1 MIRKNIST
9 VYGPQKVAVPC
20 IEEINA
26 EDGKTE
32 TEEEV
37 QIEVSVHS
45 VSSTSYIRELRAV
58 FPNWTIPSSAT
69 VITTMQNAAIDLV
82 GIGSQLAEE
91 KDVLLERVMEFD
103 IFLMEQWSSFSDIFA
118 VSSSFWWQRNSV
130 PRWKKK
136 VIQLILLI
144 LVLAYR
150 YVIRGAVIDVFVEP
164 FHLRVDS
171 PQGICLDGNIVF
183 NEVQSAQILLGY
195 K

>member
-20 IEEINA
+20 FEEINT

-45 VSSTSYIRELRAV
+45 VSSKSYIRELREV
-58 FPNWTIPSSAT
+58 FPTWTISSSAT

-91 KDVLLERVMEFD
+91 KDVLLERV
-103 IFLMEQWSSFSDIFA
+103 IKFLTH
-118 VSSSFWWQRNSV
+118 N
-130 PRWKKK
+130 
-136 VIQLILLI
+136 
-144 LVLAYR
+144 
-150 YVIRGAVIDVFVEP
+150 
-164 FHLRVDS
+164 
-171 PQGICLDGNIVF
+171 
-183 NEVQSAQILLGY
+183 
-195 K
+195 